1 MQWKLVQVI
10 IPLGKI
16 FRPNLRSCTRVWHR
30 RIQLRGDSCGYLW
43 KGRQKACNYI
53 SQLFCIKT
61 DVYGK
66 RTSGE
71 TGATDHVITRI
82 NSNVCLVEINSKPA
96 RNCQEKHGNFSS
108 IVENHSIRFI
118 STLDKIFNFVCGI
131 FVCRLVAFFV
141 ANLLFKM
148 CVIFKQSDSMY
159 SFRDCHTTS
168 RPLHI
173 SYFYVELEHLILQ
186 FPLIACKSYSTK
198 MTQFLKF
205 SFLNRTSVDEHR
217 ISCSWSALSTS
228 TYLCLDS
235 IVALRNMA
243 NFSRP
248 IRSQLPYC
256 LILDSFFGN
265 HFCLLIN
272 RFCPGWNLC
281 DLLL

>member
-1 MQWKLVQVI
+1 M
-10 IPLGKI
+10 
-16 FRPNLRSCTRVWHR
+16 
-30 RIQLRGDSCGYLW
+30 
-43 KGRQKACNYI
+43 
-53 SQLFCIKT
+53 
-61 DVYGK
+61 
-66 RTSGE
+66 
-71 TGATDHVITRI
+71 ITRI

-108 IVENHSIRFI
+108 IVENHSLRFT
-118 STLDKIFNFVCGI
+118 STLDKIFNFVCEI
-131 FVCRLVAFFV
+131 FVCRLEAFFSV
-141 ANLLFKM
+141 NLLFKM
-148 CVIFKQSDSMY
+148 CVIFRQSDSMY

-173 SYFYVELEHLILQ
+173 SYFYVELDHLILQ
-186 FPLIACKSYSTK
+186 FPLFACKSYSTK

-243 NFSRP
+243 NFSD

-272 RFCPGWNLC
+272 RFCPG
-281 DLLL
+281 

>member
-1 MQWKLVQVI
+1 M
-10 IPLGKI
+10 
-16 FRPNLRSCTRVWHR
+16 
-30 RIQLRGDSCGYLW
+30 
-43 KGRQKACNYI
+43 
-53 SQLFCIKT
+53 
-61 DVYGK
+61 
-66 RTSGE
+66 
-71 TGATDHVITRI
+71 ITRI

-131 FVCRLVAFFV
+131 FVCRLEAFFV

-198 MTQFLKF
+198 MIQFLKF
-205 SFLNRTSVDEHR
+205 SFLNRTSVDEHS
-217 ISCSWSALSTS
+217 ICSWSALSTS

-243 NFSRP
+243 NFSRHK
-248 IRSQLPYC
+248 IS
-256 LILDSFFGN
+256 IA
-265 HFCLLIN
+265 LLFDF
-272 RFCPGWNLC
+272 R
-281 DLLL
+281 